1 MTGAKPCSI
10 HRNPRNVCCLHLR
23 CTCCAKSRHF
33 RPPGLPFVTTNEV
46 GLDAIFS
53 QSAFSTTPTDVR
65 FNPTVTIND
74 PGLLTINTE
83 QQLDRLFAL
92 GGNNSPTVDVFFVDS
107 INECGGVEAQPII
120 GCGQE
125 SGNKLTVES
134 VPAAGSRGAALTGH
148 ELGHNLGLD
157 HVISPPNL
165 MNSTLTGIT
174 TLTVDQVATILDSSL
189 VQTDSAGR
197 FILVTP
203 FAIVPEPS
211 SMLFA
216 LAGVVVVLRFARRT
230 VAA

>member
-1 MTGAKPCSI
+1 MFHP
-10 HRNPRNVCCLHLR
+10 P
-23 CTCCAKSRHF
+23 KSSQRLLSAF
-33 RPPGLPFVTTNEV
+33 ALYVLCEVAALSPAWAAFVTTNET

-53 QSAFSTTPTDVR
+53 QSAFSTTPIDVR

-83 QQLDRLFAL
+83 EQLNRLFAL
-92 GGNNSPTVDVFFVDS
+92 GDNSPTVDVFFVDS

-120 GCGQE
+120 GCGQQP
-125 SGNKLTVES
+125 GNKLTVES
-134 VPAAGSRGAALTGH
+134 VPAAGSRGAALIGH
-148 ELGHNLGLD
+148 ELGHNLDLD
-157 HVISPPNL
+157 HVTSPPNL
-165 MNSTLTGIT
+165 MNPTLTGVT

-189 VQTDSAGR
+189 VQTDGAGR

-230 VAA
+230 AAA